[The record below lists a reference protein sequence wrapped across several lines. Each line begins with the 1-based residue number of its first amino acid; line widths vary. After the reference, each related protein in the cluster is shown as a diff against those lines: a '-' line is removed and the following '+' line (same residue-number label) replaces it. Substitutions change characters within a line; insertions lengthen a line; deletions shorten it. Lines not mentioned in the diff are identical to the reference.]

1 MKNVETK
8 KANSNLPLAIIGLV
22 LVVAAVGGWL
32 LYSNSK
38 SNTAKSN
45 SNSAGKKATDE
56 KAMLELYQKA
66 PAGAQP
72 ANMLGSPNASVTVEE
87 FADFQCPT
95 CAVVHTKMKEINAL
109 YGSRIKF
116 VYRNFPLTQAHKN
129 AYDASLAA
137 ESAGLQGK
145 YWDMQNQIF
154 TNQREWSN
162 SADARKLFEG
172 YAQKIGLDI
181 PKFQNDLV
189 AMTTKQRVDN
199 DMQRGRALAITG
211 TPSIF
216 INGKPLVFEQFEV
229 ETMRRIIDAELQ
241 KAGGQSSPN
250 QPPSQTP
257 QNQPANEKS
266 TANTA
271 NDSAGNSDKTKE
283 KK

>member
-22 LVVAAVGGWL
+22 LLAAALGGWW

-38 SNTAKSN
+38 SSPVKSN
-45 SNSAGKKATDE
+45 TNANTGKKTDE
-56 KAMLELYQKA
+56 AAMKLYASA

-72 ANMLGSPNASVTVEE
+72 PNMLGSPNASVIVEE

-95 CAVVHTKMKEINAL
+95 CATVHGKMKELNSL

-116 VYRNFPLTQAHKN
+116 VYRNFPLTQIHKN
-129 AYDASLAA
+129 SYDASLAA
-137 ESAGLQGK
+137 ESAGFQGK
-145 YWDMQNQIF
+145 YWDMQNQLF
-154 TNQREWSN
+154 TNQKEWSN
-162 SADARKLFEG
+162 SAEARKLFEG

-181 PKFQNDLV
+181 PRFQNDLV
-189 AMTTKQRVDN
+189 AITTKQRVDS

-216 INGKPLVFEQFEV
+216 INGKPLAFEQFDV
-229 ETMRRIIDAELQ
+229 EPMRRIIDAELQ
-241 KAGGQSSPN
+241 KSGGQSAPN
-250 QPPSQTP
+250 QPTTQTP
-257 QNQPANEKS
+257 QTQNTNTNSA
-266 TANTA
+266 ANTA
-271 NDSAGNSDKTKE
+271 KDSTGNADKPAE